1 MNLMNDSLSTI
12 LGPLSDCFLI
22 RVLGWKLSACLRP
35 LLKLF
40 RFFLFWVLG
49 ILDHNLVT
57 LIIVNMMKNYLLIVL
72 LCRRLRLL
80 HLSLHFTNALLLDFL
95 DYFVRTLRS
104 WSICMQ
110 RFLSCSYLILLL
122 KSLIRVVN
130 SFDLNKSIWN
140 LTWHA
145 LTLFALFAF

>member
-1 MNLMNDSLSTI
+1 
-12 LGPLSDCFLI
+12 
-22 RVLGWKLSACLRP
+22 
-35 LLKLF
+35 
-40 RFFLFWVLG
+40 
-49 ILDHNLVT
+49 
-57 LIIVNMMKNYLLIVL
+57 MKNYLLIVL

-80 HLSLHFTNALLLDFL
+80 QLSLHLTNALLLDFL

-122 KSLIRVVN
+122 KGLKRVVN

-140 LTWHA
+140 LT
-145 LTLFALFAF
+145 